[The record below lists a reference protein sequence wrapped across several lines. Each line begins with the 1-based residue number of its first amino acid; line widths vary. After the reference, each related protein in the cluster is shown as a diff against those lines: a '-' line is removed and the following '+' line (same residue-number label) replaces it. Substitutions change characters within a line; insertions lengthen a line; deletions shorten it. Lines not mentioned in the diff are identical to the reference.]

1 MILGV
6 CCTVG
11 IEKMSL
17 LSAEGP
23 LDKLDSALMACCGS
37 GQFQMTAAGAVVRG
51 GGDQNPYSGIY
62 SKIHDMAVN
71 LKIKAEYCDFK
82 YLPYETSEDFE
93 RYFEKISER
102 YSEISGKLEEVR
114 QTLEEHKSTEA
125 YLRHLVG
132 LNVSFHD
139 LFEMKY
145 VKVRIGRMPLDSE
158 RKLEYYSSKCLIFL
172 PFEHGSDY
180 VYGIYLTPVSQVEF
194 TDEVM
199 NSLGFERV
207 LLPSYLE
214 DNAEDAEKKLAEQIA
229 NEERRKEELEKELA
243 YFSEELAGDFRAV
256 LCKLKVKADCY
267 ELRRKAVIA
276 DNRFSFSG
284 YCPSREYKNIEAA
297 IKAESDKIECTEIP
311 VERKGASADVPVKL
325 KNNALVRPFEMFVK
339 MYGLPTYN
347 GFDPTPYVAFTYM
360 ILFGLMFGDVGQ
372 GFLVT
377 VLGIILTKC
386 TKNGLAPIMTRLGFF
401 SMAGGCI
408 YGSVFGIETIIKPI
422 YHRENIWHGVCRLF
436 GGLGIPE
443 HPENIFQ
450 AATVVLLFALAIGI
464 VLILISMIFNT
475 VQNFKAGKLGAAL
488 FSVNGAAGI
497 VFYVSLVVGMA
508 GTLLFGL
515 PLLNAPYVICLI
527 VLPVLLIF
535 FKEPLSNLISG
546 RKPKEKVSVGNFIIE
561 NFIELFESAISF
573 LSNTMSYLRV
583 GGFVLS
589 HAGFMLVVSQL
600 AGTTDPSNPITV
612 KTVITYIIGNILVM
626 FIEGLLVG
634 IQVLRLEFYEIFS
647 RFYEGN
653 GKSFT
658 PIEINLNSEV

>member
-1 MILGV
+1 M
-6 CCTVG
+6 G

-37 GQFQMTAAGAVVRG
+37 GQFQMTTAGAVMRG
-51 GGDQNPYSGIY
+51 GEQNPYSGIY
-62 SKIHDMAVN
+62 SKVHDMAVN

-93 RYFEKISER
+93 QYFEKIGER
-102 YSEISGKLEEVR
+102 YSEIVGKLDDVR
-114 QTLEEHKSTEA
+114 QSLEEHKGTEA
-125 YLRHLVG
+125 YLRHLLG

-145 VKVRIGRMPLDSE
+145 VKLRIGRLPIDSV
-158 RKLEYYSSKCLIFL
+158 RKLEYYKSKCLIFL
-172 PFEHGSDY
+172 PFERTGDY

-214 DNAEDAEKKLAEQIA
+214 DNAEDADKKLAEQIA
-229 NEERRKEELEKELA
+229 IEEKKKEDLEKELA
-243 YFSEELAGDFRAV
+243 FFTNELEGDFRAV
-256 LCKLKVKADCY
+256 LCKLKFKADCY

-284 YCPSREYKNIEAA
+284 YCPSKEYKNIEAA

-311 VERKGASADVPVKL
+311 IERKGASAEVPVKL

-339 MYGLPTYN
+339 MYGLPAYN

-422 YHRENIWHGVCRLF
+422 YHREEIWHGVCRLF

-464 VLILISMIFNT
+464 MLILISMIFNT

-488 FSVNGAAGI
+488 FSVNGVAGI
-497 VFYVSLVVGMA
+497 VFYAALVVGMA

-527 VLPVLLIF
+527 VLPILLIF
-535 FKEPLSNLISG
+535 FKEPLSDLISG
-546 RKPKEKVSVGNFIIE
+546 RKHEEKISVGNFIIE

-583 GGFVLS
+583 GGFVLF

-600 AGTTDPSNPITV
+600 AGTTDPSSPITA
-612 KTVITYIIGNILVM
+612 KTVIVYIIGNIIVM
-626 FIEGLLVG
+626 AIEGLLVG

-653 GKSFT
+653 GKNFT

>member
-1 MILGV
+1 M
-6 CCTVG
+6 G
-11 IEKMSL
+11 IEKMSRI
-17 LSAEGP
+17 SVEGP
-23 LDKLDSALMACCGS
+23 VGMLDPALMACSES
-37 GQFQMTAAGAVVRG
+37 GQFQINAAGAVVRNTG
-51 GGDQNPYSGIY
+51 EQNPYSGILA
-62 SKIHDMAVN
+62 KVRDMAVN

-82 YLPYETSEDFE
+82 YLPYETAEDFE
-93 RYFEKISER
+93 NYFENISRR
-102 YSEISGKLEEVR
+102 YHDINEKYVNVAQSL
-114 QTLEEHKSTEA
+114 QEHKSTEA
-125 YLRHLVG
+125 YLKHLVG
-132 LNVSFHD
+132 LDVSFHD
-139 LFEMKY
+139 LFSLKY
-145 VKVRIGRMPLDSE
+145 VKVRIGRMPLDNE
-158 RKLEYYSSKCLIFL
+158 RKLSYYSSKCFIFM
-172 PFEHGSDY
+172 PFERGADY
-180 VYGIYLTPVSQVEF
+180 VYGIYMAPASRVEF
-194 TDEVM
+194 ADELM
-199 NSLGFERV
+199 NTMGFERTE
-207 LLPSYLE
+207 LPNYLE
-214 DNAEDAEKKLAEQIA
+214 ENAEDADKKLAEQIA
-229 NEERRKEELEKELA
+229 AEEKEKDRLERELAYFTEELEKD
-243 YFSEELAGDFRAV
+243 FSAV
-256 LCKLKVKADCY
+256 LCKLKFKSDCY
-267 ELRRKAVIA
+267 ELRRKAIITDHSFA
-276 DNRFSFSG
+276 FSG
-284 YCPSREYKNIEAA
+284 YCPSSEFKGIESALKSA
-297 IKAESDKIECTEIP
+297 SKDIECTEMP
-311 VERKGASADVPVKL
+311 VEKKGASADVPIKL
-325 KNNALVRPFEMFVK
+325 KNNFLTRPFEMFVK
-339 MYGLPTYN
+339 MYGLPSYG

-377 VLGIILTKC
+377 VLGLILTKT

-422 YHRENIWHGVCRLF
+422 YHRENIWRGVCRLF

-475 VQNFKAGKLGAAL
+475 VMNFRAGKTGAAL

-497 VFYVSLVVGMA
+497 VFYAALVVGMA
-508 GTLLFGL
+508 GTLLFGV

-527 VLPVLLIF
+527 VLPVVLIF

-546 RKPKEKVSVGNFIIE
+546 RKSEEKVSVGNFIIE

-600 AGTTDPSNPITV
+600 AGTTDPANPITA

-626 FIEGLLVG
+626 AIEGLLVG

-647 RFYEGN
+647 RFYDGN

-658 PIEINLNSEV
+658 PIEIDLNSEI

>member
-1 MILGV
+1 M
-6 CCTVG
+6 G

-23 LDKLDSALMACCGS
+23 LDKLDSALMACSSS
-37 GQFQMTAAGAVVRG
+37 GQFQMIAAGAGSRG
-51 GGDQNPYSGIY
+51 GEQNPYLGIY
-62 SKIHDMAVN
+62 SRVRDMAAN

-82 YLPYETSEDFE
+82 DLPYETSEDFE
-93 RYFEKISER
+93 RYFEEIGKR
-102 YSEISGKLEEVR
+102 YEDINSRLETVR
-114 QTLEEHKSTEA
+114 TSLEEHKITES
-125 YLRHLVG
+125 YVRHLRG
-132 LNVSFHD
+132 LNVSFKD

-145 VKVRIGRMPLDSE
+145 VKLRVGWMPLENE
-158 RKLEYYSSKCLIFL
+158 RKLEYYSSKCMVFL
-172 PFEHGSDY
+172 PLERDPDY
-180 VYGIYLTPVSQVEF
+180 VYGIYLTPVSEVLF

-199 NSLGFERV
+199 NSLGFERIR
-207 LLPSYLE
+207 LPNYLQSNP
-214 DNAEDAEKKLAEQIA
+214 DDAQKKLTEKIS
-229 NEERRKEELEKELA
+229 EEEKTCGELEKELA
-243 YFSEELAGDFRAV
+243 VLTGELKEDLRKV
-256 LCKLKVKADCY
+256 LCKLKFKSDCF

-284 YCPSREYKNIEAA
+284 YCPSKEYKAIEAA
-297 IKAESDKIECTEIP
+297 IKAESDKIICTEIP
-311 VERKGASADVPVKL
+311 IERKGASAEVPVKL
-325 KNNALVRPFEMFVK
+325 KNNALTRPFEMFVK
-339 MYGLPTYN
+339 MYGLPSYN
-347 GFDPTPYVAFTYM
+347 GFDPTSYVAFTYM

-408 YGSVFGIETIIKPI
+408 YGSVFGIETIIRPI
-422 YHRENIWHGVCRLF
+422 YHREEIWHSVCRLF

-464 VLILISMIFNT
+464 ILILISMIFNT

-488 FSVNGAAGI
+488 FSVNGVAGI
-497 VFYVSLVVGMA
+497 VFYAALVVGMVC
-508 GTLLFGL
+508 TLLFGI
-515 PLLNAPYVICLI
+515 PLLNAPYIICLI
-527 VLPVLLIF
+527 VLPILLIF

-546 RKPKEKVSVGNFIIE
+546 RKPEEKMSVGNFIIE

-600 AGTTDPSNPITV
+600 AGTTDPSNPVTV
-612 KTVITYIIGNILVM
+612 KTVITYIIGNLLVM
-626 FIEGLLVG
+626 GIEGLLVG

-647 RFYEGN
+647 RFYEGS
-653 GKSFT
+653 GKGFT
-658 PIEINLNSEV
+658 PIEIDLNSEI

>member
-1 MILGV
+1 M
-6 CCTVG
+6 G
-11 IEKMSL
+11 IEKMSRI
-17 LSAEGP
+17 SVEGP
-23 LDKLDSALMACCGS
+23 VGMLDPALMACSES
-37 GQFQMTAAGAVVRG
+37 GQFQINAAGSVVRNTG
-51 GGDQNPYSGIY
+51 EQNPYSGILA
-62 SKIHDMAVN
+62 KVRDMAVN

-82 YLPYETSEDFE
+82 YLPYETAEDFE
-93 RYFEKISER
+93 NYFEDISRR
-102 YSEISGKLEEVR
+102 YYDINENYVNVAQS
-114 QTLEEHKSTEA
+114 LEEHKSTEA
-125 YLRHLVG
+125 YLKHLVG
-132 LNVSFHD
+132 LDVSFHD
-139 LFEMKY
+139 LFSLKY
-145 VKVRIGRMPLDSE
+145 VKARIGRLPLDNE
-158 RKLEYYSSKCLIFL
+158 RKLSYYSSKCFIFM
-172 PFEHGSDY
+172 PFERGAGY
-180 VYGIYLTPVSQVEF
+180 VYGIYLTPASHVEF
-194 TDEVM
+194 ADELM
-199 NSLGFERV
+199 NTMGFERTE
-207 LLPSYLE
+207 LPSYLE
-214 DNAEDAEKKLAEQIA
+214 ENAEGADKKLAEQIA
-229 NEERRKEELEKELA
+229 AEEKEKDRLEHELA
-243 YFSEELAGDFRAV
+243 YFTEELEGDFRAV
-256 LCKLKVKADCY
+256 LCKLKFKSDCY
-267 ELRRKAVIA
+267 ELRRKAIITDHSFA
-276 DNRFSFSG
+276 FSG
-284 YCPSREYKNIEAA
+284 YCPSSEFKGIESALREVSK
-297 IKAESDKIECTEIP
+297 DIECTEVP
-311 VERKGASADVPVKL
+311 VEKKGASADVPIKL
-325 KNNALVRPFEMFVK
+325 KNNFLTRPFEMFVK
-339 MYGLPTYN
+339 MYGLPSYG

-377 VLGIILTKC
+377 VLGLILTKT

-475 VQNFKAGKLGAAL
+475 VMNFRAGKTGAAL
-488 FSVNGAAGI
+488 FSVNGVAGI
-497 VFYVSLVVGMA
+497 VFYAALVVGMA
-508 GTLLFGL
+508 GTLLFGV

-527 VLPVLLIF
+527 VLPVVLIF

-546 RKPKEKVSVGNFIIE
+546 RKSEEKVSVGNFIIE

-600 AGTTDPSNPITV
+600 AGTTDPTNPITA
-612 KTVITYIIGNILVM
+612 KTIITYIIGNILVM
-626 FIEGLLVG
+626 AIEGLLVG

-647 RFYEGN
+647 RFYDGN

-658 PIEINLNSEV
+658 PIEIDLNSEI

>member
-1 MILGV
+1 M
-6 CCTVG
+6 G

-37 GQFQMTAAGAVVRG
+37 GQFQMTAAGAVMRG
-51 GGDQNPYSGIY
+51 GEQNPYSGIY
-62 SKIHDMAVN
+62 SKVRDMAVN

-82 YLPYETSEDFE
+82 YLPYDTSEDFE
-93 RYFEKISER
+93 QYFDEINTR
-102 YSEISGKLEEVR
+102 YSEINTKLEAVR
-114 QTLEEHKSTEA
+114 QSLEEHKSTEA

-132 LNVSFHD
+132 LNVSFRD

-145 VKVRIGRMPLDSE
+145 VKLRIGRLPLDGE
-158 RKLEYYSSKCLIFL
+158 RKLEYYKSKCFIFL
-172 PFEHGSDY
+172 PFEHTEDH
-180 VYGIYLTPVSQVEF
+180 VYGIYLTPESQAQF
-194 TDEVM
+194 IDEIM

-207 LLPSYLE
+207 LLPNYLE
-214 DNAEDAEKKLAEQIA
+214 DNAEDADKKLAEQIA
-229 NEERRKEELEKELA
+229 QEEKEKQRLEQELA
-243 YFSEELAGDFRAV
+243 YFTEGLEGEFRAV
-256 LCKLKVKADCY
+256 LCKLKFKSDCY

-284 YCPSREYKNIEAA
+284 YCPSKEFKNIEAA

-311 VERKGASADVPVKL
+311 IDRKGASADVPVKL
-325 KNNALVRPFEMFVK
+325 RNNALVRPFEMFVK
-339 MYGLPTYN
+339 MYGLPTYS

-422 YHRENIWHGVCRLF
+422 YHRENIWRGVCRLF

-475 VQNFKAGKLGAAL
+475 VGNFKAGKLGAAL
-488 FSVNGAAGI
+488 FSVNGVVGI
-497 VFYVSLVVGMA
+497 VFYAALVVGLVCQ
-508 GTLLFGL
+508 LLFGI
-515 PLLNAPYVICLI
+515 PLMNAPYIICLI

-546 RKPKEKVSVGNFIIE
+546 HKPAEKMSVGSFIIE

-653 GKSFT
+653 GKGFT
-658 PIEINLNSEV
+658 PIEINLNSEI

>member
-1 MILGV
+1 M
-6 CCTVG
+6 G

-17 LSAEGP
+17 LSVSGP
-23 LDKLDSALMACCGS
+23 LDRLDNALMACCGS
-37 GQFQMTAAGAVVRG
+37 GQFQMTAAAMVMRG

-62 SKIHDMAVN
+62 GKVRDMALD
-71 LKIKAEYCDFK
+71 LKIKTEYCDFK
-82 YLPYETSEDFE
+82 NLPYETSEDFE
-93 RYFEKISER
+93 KYFEKINER
-102 YSEISGKLEEVR
+102 YSDINGKLEDVR
-114 QTLEEHKSTEA
+114 QSLEEHKNTEA
-125 YLRHLVG
+125 YVKHLAG
-132 LNVSFHD
+132 MNVSFKD
-139 LFEMKY
+139 LFNAKY
-145 VKVRIGRMPLDSE
+145 VKIRIGRLPVDGVK
-158 RKLEYYSSKCLIFL
+158 KLEYYDNKCLIFR
-172 PFEHGSDY
+172 PFEQTPDY
-180 VYGIYLTPVSQVEF
+180 VYGIFVTSVSDFEF

-199 NSLGFERV
+199 RSLGFERV
-207 LLPSYLE
+207 RLPDYLE
-214 DNAEDAEKKLAEQIA
+214 DNAQDAEKKLDEQIA
-229 NEERRKEELEKELA
+229 NEEKRKEELEKELSA
-243 YFSEELAGDFRAV
+243 FVNELEGDFRAV
-256 LCKLKVKADCY
+256 LCKLKFKSDCY

-297 IKAESDKIECTEIP
+297 VRAESDKIECTEIP
-311 VERKGASADVPVKL
+311 VDRKGASAEVPVKL
-325 KNNALVRPFEMFVK
+325 KNNFLTRPFEMFVK

-372 GFLVT
+372 GLVVT
-377 VLGIILTKC
+377 LLGLLLTKT

-408 YGSVFGIETIIKPI
+408 YGSVFGIETIITPI
-422 YHRENIWHGVCRLF
+422 YHRENIWHGVCKLF
-436 GGLGIPE
+436 SGLGIPE

-475 VQNFKAGKLGAAL
+475 VQNFKAGKTGAAL
-488 FSVNGAAGI
+488 FSVNGVAGI
-497 VFYVSLVVGMA
+497 VFYAALVVGMVCQ
-508 GTLLFGL
+508 LLLGI

-527 VLPVLLIF
+527 VLPILLIF
-535 FKEPLSNLISG
+535 FKEPLSDLISG
-546 RKPKEKVSVGNFIIE
+546 RKHEEKISVGNFIIE

-600 AGTTDPSNPITV
+600 AGTTVPDAPITV
-612 KTVITYIIGNILVM
+612 KTVITYIIGNIIVM
-626 FIEGLLVG
+626 GIEGLLVG

-658 PIEINLNSEV
+658 PVEIDLNSEI